1 MDKPVVEKLIL
12 WLDLRVWYV
21 ILMFFFI
28 KYDFEW
34 LQIGTNTVH
43 YSEDHGLIFRS
54 FMYLFQQIQE
64 QPSTHFILKASYLEI
79 YNEKVTSFNKYKS
92 GNTLIF
98 LVWSRSNSTNN

>member
-1 MDKPVVEKLIL
+1 MAKPVVEKLIL
-12 WLDLRVWYV
+12 WLDLPAWYN
-21 ILMFFFI
+21 ILLFFFI

-79 YNEKVTSFNKYKS
+79 YNEKVTSFNKHT
-92 GNTLIF
+92 NLETL
-98 LVWSRSNSTNN
+98 